1 MYDLMSEYYEL
12 KTEVSILM
20 GAAMGAADADLSDP
34 MALKTLTTVKKLMD
48 FSDKMFEAQIDMMKK
63 IDKIYE
69 KLTTKE

>member
-1 MYDLMSEYYEL
+1 MNDLMSEYYEL

-48 FSDKMFEAQIDMMKK
+48 FSDKMFEAQIGMMKK

>member
-1 MYDLMSEYYEL
+1 MNDLMSEYYEL

-34 MALKTLTTVKKLMD
+34 MALKTLTTAKKLMD
-48 FSDKMFEAQIDMMKK
+48 FSDKMFKAQIDMMKK

>member
-1 MYDLMSEYYEL
+1 MNDLMSEYYEL